1 MSRIPIQIK
10 QVTKDNWFQ
19 CTQLEISEENG
30 KRFIVP
36 IVYSLAES
44 KFEEHLQPLALYAE
58 SELVGFSMYALDPD
72 DGRYW
77 IYVFMIDAKHQRK
90 GYGKAGLRETVKHIR
105 ELHKCQEIMIGHK
118 PDNIIASGLY
128 EGVSFEVT
136 GEVINGEIIRRI
148 KVK

>member
-1 MSRIPIQIK
+1 LLWRLSRIPIQIK

-44 KFEEHLQPLALYAE
+44 KFEKHLQPLALYAE
-58 SELVGFSMYALDPD
+58 SELVGFSMYALDSD

-105 ELHKCQEIMIGHK
+105 ELH
-118 PDNIIASGLY
+118 
-128 EGVSFEVT
+128 
-136 GEVINGEIIRRI
+136 
-148 KVK
+148 